1 MTPALLA
8 LLDLGQEA
16 ALLAAAVFLR
26 VGAAMAL
33 LPAFGAQA
41 VPVRV
46 RLGLALAFTAV
57 VTPSVAGLAPDVPT
71 DPGALLRLL
80 GVETVAGLALGF
92 SVRILIWLLQVAGT
106 IAAQAVSLSQLL
118 GGTAADPQPA
128 IAQILMVAG
137 LALAAITGLHVRV
150 AEALI
155 LSYDALPM
163 GGRLPSG
170 VLAEWATGRVSAT
183 FGVAFAFAAPF
194 VIGSVIYNL
203 ALGVI
208 NRAMPQLM
216 VAFVGAPA
224 ITAAGLV
231 LLFVTAPILLPAW
244 LGLLHTRLAD
254 PFGAGP

>member
-1 MTPALLA
+1 MG
-8 LLDLGQEA
+8 LGEDA

-46 RLGLALAFTAV
+46 RLALALAFTAV
-57 VTPSVAGLAPDVPT
+57 VAPSVAGLAPDVPA
-71 DPGALLRLL
+71 DPGGLVGFF
-80 GVETVAGLALGF
+80 GVETMAGLALGF
-92 SVRILIWLLQVAGT
+92 SVRLFIWLLQVTGS

-118 GGTAADPQPA
+118 GGNGVDPQPA
-128 IAQILMVAG
+128 MAQLLMVAG

-170 VLAEWATGRVSAT
+170 VLAEWATGRVGAI
-183 FGVAFAFAAPF
+183 FGNAFAFAAPF

-231 LLFVTAPILLPAW
+231 LLFLTAPILLPAW
-244 LGLLHTRLAD
+244 LGLLHARLAD
-254 PFGAGP
+254 PFGGGL

>member
-1 MTPALLA
+1 VTPALLA
-8 LLDLGQEA
+8 LIGLGQNA
-16 ALLAAAVFLR
+16 ALLATAVFLR

-57 VTPSVAGLAPDVPT
+57 VAPAVAHLAPGVPAA
-71 DPGALLRLL
+71 PGGLMRFFA
-80 GVETVAGLALGF
+80 VETVAGLALGF
-92 SVRILIWLLQVAGT
+92 SARLFVWLLQVAGT

-118 GGTAADPQPA
+118 GGDAVDPQPA
-128 IAQILMVAG
+128 MAQLLMVAG

-163 GGRLPSG
+163 GGQLPAG
-170 VLAEWATGRVSAT
+170 TLAEWATARVAGM
-183 FGVAFAFAAPF
+183 FGSAFAFAAPF

-231 LLFVTAPILLPAW
+231 LLFATAPVLLPAW
-244 LGLLHTRLAD
+244 LALLNARLAD
-254 PFGAGP
+254 PFGLAP